1 NQITQSPTA
10 QFANRFTKYFIAL
23 VLALSILGFYLG
35 LKTDTSRAFETFLA
49 VLVVTCPCAL
59 SLATPTALTVAMTSM
74 AKKGFL
80 VVKQHVCDSLTQ
92 IQDIIFDK
100 TGTLTENR
108 ITISEVVVKHA
119 NKKKI
124 LSIAKSL
131 EQLAN
136 HP

>member
-1 NQITQSPTA
+1 
-10 QFANRFTKYFIAL
+10 
-23 VLALSILGFYLG
+23 
-35 LKTDTSRAFETFLA
+35 A

-80 VVKQHVCDSLTQ
+80 VVKQHVCDSITQ
-92 IQDIIFDK
+92 IQYIIFDK
-100 TGTLTENR
+100 TGTLNENR
-108 ITISEVVVKHA
+108 IIISEVVVKHA

-136 HP
+136 HPIAQAIVNHFPSIMSLPLSKASCFPSLGVEGYIENTVYRIGQIEFVQ